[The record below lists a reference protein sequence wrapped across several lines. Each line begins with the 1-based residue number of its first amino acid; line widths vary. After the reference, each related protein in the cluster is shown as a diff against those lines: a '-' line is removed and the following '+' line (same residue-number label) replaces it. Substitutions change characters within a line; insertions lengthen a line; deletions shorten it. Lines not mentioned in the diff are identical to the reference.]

1 MQIVSQ
7 LASFYNII
15 YRDTCIQRFIEIQ
28 KVCKIN
34 VKSRA
39 IFYNNSRKDKIENK
53 YM

>member
-15 YRDTCIQRFIEIQ
+15 NRDIRRFIEIQ

>member
-15 YRDTCIQRFIEIQ
+15 NRDIRRFIEIQ
-28 KVCKIN
+28 QVCKIYI
-34 VKSRA
+34 KSQT

>member
-15 YRDTCIQRFIEIQ
+15 NRDIWRFIEIQ
-28 KVCKIN
+28 KVFKIN